1 MTYTTDNDVDRFRG
15 ALPIFSQPHFV
26 LFPGTSQII
35 AVTGEPLRQLV
46 TDVLREQG
54 LLAVALCSAADDFVC
69 VARIVTPT
77 FYTPAANCIHIGG
90 VCRARVLSR
99 HQTDGSYQR
108 GTIAARPDHYVM
120 APVIDRRRR
129 HEELLAAF
137 RELFPHIVR
146 NDLFQ
151 LWADDHLALGE
162 LCDQIA
168 DQLPIAASRK
178 QPLLAEPNV
187 DQRSDLLLAQ
197 LRELLRGQREATL
210 EQSAIPQFS
219 VN

>member
-1 MTYTTDNDVDRFRG
+1 MTHTTNTDVDQFSG
-15 ALPIFSQPHFV
+15 ALPIFTQPHFV

-35 AVTGEPLRQLV
+35 AVTTEPLRQMV
-46 TDVLREQG
+46 ADVLREQG
-54 LLAVALCSAADDFVC
+54 LFAVALSSAVDDFVC

-77 FYTPAANCIHIGG
+77 FITPAANCIHIEG

-99 HQTDGSYQR
+99 HPADDSYQQ
-108 GTIAARPDHYVM
+108 GMLEARPDSYVM
-120 APVIDRRRR
+120 TPVIDRRRR
-129 HEELLAAF
+129 YEELLAAF
-137 RELFPHIVR
+137 RELFPHILR

-151 LWADDHLALGE
+151 LWADDQLALGE

-168 DQLPIAASRK
+168 DQLPLAPPGK
-178 QPLLAEPNV
+178 QSLLAEPNV
-187 DQRSDLLLAQ
+187 DLRSDLLLAQ
-197 LRELLRGQREATL
+197 LRELLRGQREATI

>member
-1 MTYTTDNDVDRFRG
+1 MTHTTNTDVDQFSG
-15 ALPIFSQPHFV
+15 ALPIFTQPHFV

-46 TDVLREQG
+46 ADVLREQG
-54 LLAVALCSAADDFVC
+54 LFAVALSSAADDFVC

-77 FYTPAANCIHIGG
+77 FFTPAANCIHIEGI
-90 VCRARVLSR
+90 CRARVLSG
-99 HQTDGSYQR
+99 HPADGSYQQ
-108 GTIAARPDHYVM
+108 GMLAARPDHYVTT
-120 APVIDRRRR
+120 PVIDRRRR
-129 HEELLAAF
+129 HEELLAVF
-137 RELFPHIVR
+137 RELFPHILR

-151 LWADDHLALGE
+151 LWADDHFSLGK

-168 DQLPIAASRK
+168 DQLPLAPSCK
-178 QPLLAEPNV
+178 QSLLAESNV
-187 DQRSDLLLAQ
+187 DLRSDLLLAQ
-197 LRELLRGQREATL
+197 LRELHRGQREATI